1 MSGNGSSEGHS
12 PTTRRKPSAD
22 VQRIARA
29 RVWRS
34 ALTIVGILALIAG
47 LIFAIIALTKHQ
59 VTTETKI
66 PSLKDKAGQ
75 SISQTITD
83 TGPSAPS
90 TALIAGFFTV
100 GGVLLVTAAFFNR
113 ITEIDV
119 AGVTIKMAAAVAA
132 RATAKA
138 KEVGKERGLDPDQIL
153 SAAADIALSEDPQ
166 ATRRNHQS

>member
-1 MSGNGSSEGHS
+1 MSGNGSSGERTS
-12 PTTRRKPSAD
+12 TARRKPSAD

-66 PSLKDKAGQ
+66 PNLKDKAGQ
-75 SISQTITD
+75 SVSVTTTD
-83 TGPSAPS
+83 TGPGAPS

-100 GGVLLVTAAFFNR
+100 GGVLL
-113 ITEIDV
+113 
-119 AGVTIKMAAAVAA
+119 
-132 RATAKA
+132 
-138 KEVGKERGLDPDQIL
+138 
-153 SAAADIALSEDPQ
+153 
-166 ATRRNHQS
+166 